1 MLPDNSART
10 VLITD
15 CITCF
20 FSIMTCAIYF
30 SLFEFKFK
38 KKFRRESGEFLYS
51 LGQILVPILLG
62 KIKRNKILLYHI
74 NKLNDWII
82 PALYQSM
89 FWHRLKVFKKSLI
102 NKQREFSKSIDNHE
116 SSILYTVSPDKLI

>member
-1 MLPDNSART
+1 MLPGNSART

-20 FSIMTCAIYF
+20 FLSWHA
-30 SLFEFKFK
+30 LFIFHFLNLNFK

-62 KIKRNKILLYHI
+62 KITRNKILLYHI
-74 NKLNDWII
+74 NKSNDWII

-89 FWHRLKVFKKSLI
+89 FWHLLNFFKKSLI
-102 NKQREFSKSIDNHE
+102 NKQREFSKFIDNHE